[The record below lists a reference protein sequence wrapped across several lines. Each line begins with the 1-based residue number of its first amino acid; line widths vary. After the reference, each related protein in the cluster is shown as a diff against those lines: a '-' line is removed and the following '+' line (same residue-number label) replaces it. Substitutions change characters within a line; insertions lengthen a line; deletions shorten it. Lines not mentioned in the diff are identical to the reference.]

1 MRALRPATLLL
12 AALGCA
18 LAVVLLVAAEPR
30 EVLALLHQADRRG
43 LLLALLW
50 AAAIVTARG
59 LRLRL
64 VVGPRVSALRA
75 GAVMALSQLAI
86 AVAPLRLGELA
97 LLPLLRVAGVP
108 GTLRAVSI
116 LVFLRFL
123 DVASLLTL
131 AVIAGLTLGASAG
144 AAAAALAVLL
154 LLAALSAA
162 ASLRWLRL
170 LARRWRP
177 HRGLRRRFL
186 QKALQLRREWRQRA
200 RSPLRLAALV
210 ICSLAAWF
218 GLWGLTVAL
227 LRAMGFGWPA
237 GHVLLGM
244 LGATLGASLPIN
256 AVGNFGSL
264 EGGWAAALSLVGVPP
279 AEALASGFAT
289 HLYSLLFTAGFGAAG
304 AVVLA
309 ATATAAARGPRNGA
323 AAEMASRSAPGRP

>member
-1 MRALRPATLLL
+1 MKALRPATLLL
-12 AALGCA
+12 AALGTVLA
-18 LAVVLLVAAEPR
+18 LVLLLAAEPR
-30 EVLALLHQADRRG
+30 EVLALVRQAKRPE
-43 LLLALLW
+43 LFQALLW
-50 AAAIVTARG
+50 ASGIVTARG

-75 GAVMALSQLAI
+75 AAVMALSQLAI
-86 AVAPLRLGELA
+86 AVVPLRLGELA

-131 AVIAGLTLGASAG
+131 AVIAGLTLGVSTAT
-144 AAAAALAVLL
+144 AAAALAVLL
-154 LLAALSAA
+154 LL
-162 ASLRWLRL
+162 SLLAVATGLRSLRL
-170 LARRWRP
+170 LARQWRSR
-177 HRGLRRRFL
+177 RGLRRRVL
-186 QKALQLRREWRQRA
+186 RKALQLRREWRQRA
-200 RSPLRLAALV
+200 RSPLRLAALAL
-210 ICSLAAWF
+210 CSLAAWF

-227 LRAMGFGWPA
+227 LRAMGFAWPV

-264 EGGWAAALSLVGVPP
+264 EGGWAAALSLVGVSP

-289 HLYSLLFTAGFGAAG
+289 HLYSLLFTASFGAAG
-304 AVVLA
+304 ALVLA
-309 ATATAAARGPRNGA
+309 VTSAESGPRNGA
-323 AAEMASRSAPGRP
+323 AAAMASRNVPRRP